1 MIKYFSMTNQQL
13 VNDKKETAET
23 VWYCVERPNKE
34 EINTLT
40 HQFQIPSDYI
50 TSILDDA
57 ENSRE
62 EEFNQTK
69 LTKPALLLLQY
80 PFVKQVPV
88 AISKWIRILF
98 NYSDTSKKLIT
109 ITNHEPLF
117 LKKYSVKHLK
127 KMIYRPI

>member
-13 VNDKKETAET
+13 VNTQKETAET
-23 VWYCVERPNKE
+23 VWYCVERPNEE

-69 LTKPALLLLQY
+69 LTKPALLA
-80 PFVKQVPV
+80 K
-88 AISKWIRILF
+88 R
-98 NYSDTSKKLIT
+98 
-109 ITNHEPLF
+109 
-117 LKKYSVKHLK
+117 LK